1 MKFLAHNSGNC
12 IEFMYFP
19 AQCLVLLFILS
30 VCVND
35 FSLAIGLIGVDSF
48 AFLVQDS
55 LVNVMND
62 TFQNTLTQ
70 AG

>member
-1 MKFLAHNSGNC
+1 MHL
-12 IEFMYFP
+12 P

-48 AFLVQDS
+48 AFLVQAS

-70 AG
+70 AV

>member
-1 MKFLAHNSGNC
+1 MH
-12 IEFMYFP
+12 FP

-48 AFLVQDS
+48 AFLFQDS

-70 AG
+70 AV

>member
-12 IEFMYFP
+12 IEFMHFP

-48 AFLVQDS
+48 AFLVQAS
-55 LVNVMND
+55 LVKVMND

-70 AG
+70 AV

>member
-1 MKFLAHNSGNC
+1 
-12 IEFMYFP
+12 MYFP

>member
-1 MKFLAHNSGNC
+1 MH
-12 IEFMYFP
+12 FP
-19 AQCLVLLFILS
+19 ARCLVLLFILS
-30 VCVND
+30 VYVND

-48 AFLVQDS
+48 ALLFQDS

-70 AG
+70 AV

>member
-12 IEFMYFP
+12 IKVMHFP

-48 AFLVQDS
+48 AFLVQAS

-70 AG
+70 AV

>member
-1 MKFLAHNSGNC
+1 MH
-12 IEFMYFP
+12 FP
-19 AQCLVLLFILS
+19 ARCLVLLFILS

-35 FSLAIGLIGVDSF
+35 FSLAIGLTGVDSF
-48 AFLVQDS
+48 AVLVQDS

-70 AG
+70 AV

>member
-1 MKFLAHNSGNC
+1 MH
-12 IEFMYFP
+12 FP
-19 AQCLVLLFILS
+19 ARCLVLLFILS

-48 AFLVQDS
+48 AFLFQDS

-70 AG
+70 AI

>member
-1 MKFLAHNSGNC
+1 
-12 IEFMYFP
+12 MYFP

-48 AFLVQDS
+48 AFLFQDS

-70 AG
+70 AV